1 MQRRY
6 DGLPA
11 LLFSS
16 VVECAASFRYLSKRK
31 LKPARFAVE
40 FVRRK
45 PAQGFVAIALPTT
58 EEGELPAISPRD
70 PAKDRCRLAP
80 GCRGHAATSD
90 STLTYERRKTAEV
103 FV

>member
-40 FVRRK
+40 FVRGK
-45 PAQGFVAIALPTT
+45 PAQGLVAIALPTA
-58 EEGELPAISPRD
+58 EEGELLAISPRD
-70 PAKDRCRLAP
+70 PRKRSLSACAGLP
-80 GCRGHAATSD
+80 GPRGN
-90 STLTYERRKTAEV
+90 L
-103 FV
+103 